1 MSHFL
6 RFLGLVGVLSGLPT
20 AQGQFIIDGA
30 SNTPQTVSSGTG
42 LITANGTLTVGG
54 SSVAITMSGTS
65 IVTNFGT
72 VVQTGTGRA
81 VRNTAA
87 GANLTIY
94 NETNALISAA
104 GQDAVQTAN
113 SAIRVLNHGTI
124 TAAGGQALD
133 LRDILTQP
141 NVVINFGTGNILAT
155 GEDAVRPGV
164 SGIITNY
171 GVIRATPVASS
182 GSDGVDAGANS
193 NVRVYNT
200 GTIQGRHGITGGA
213 TTYAITIHND
223 AGGLLRGVNGSGV
236 NIDGVAVTSTTTVH
250 NEAGAV
256 IEGLVDATSVNGDGD
271 GVDVDGVVTLHNA
284 GIIRGFGAKGVD
296 SGGNPNNAEGVAI
309 GGGSIVNVA
318 GGQIIGSTLLSDAP
332 NTDPN
337 RQGNGILVD
346 NGAGGSAV
354 AATTIDNAGLI
365 RGKTGFGIKLVGNFH
380 DLIVNQASGIIQ
392 GANAPGGGAVAVI
405 QTGGGD
411 DVVINRGQITHD
423 AGLTAT
429 AVALEAGNDTLRVE
443 GGSAVIV
450 GNVDG
455 GDGTDHVIFDLG
467 PGNNFTY
474 TGTLANFEQL
484 SALSG
489 ATTLEGSSTIAGPAT
504 VAADAT
510 LRVNGTL
517 GATSLAVDGTLGGNG
532 VVQAPTTMNHG
543 SILKP
548 GSSIGTL
555 IIDDELD
562 LSAAVNDPGT
572 GALRFELGSLSMHDK
587 VLTDSLKIGVG
598 KLEFDDFQF
607 TDAGIILGTYVLFA
621 SETPIVGSL
630 GGNLTGTIG
639 AYTATLA
646 LANDGHDIVLHI
658 IPEPRSATLTLTA
671 LGALGMLATK
681 RRTAPAR
688 HAFYPS

>member
-1 MSHFL
+1 M
-6 RFLGLVGVLSGLPT
+6 
-20 AQGQFIIDGA
+20 
-30 SNTPQTVSSGTG
+30 
-42 LITANGTLTVGG
+42 
-54 SSVAITMSGTS
+54 
-65 IVTNFGT
+65 
-72 VVQTGTGRA
+72 
-81 VRNTAA
+81 
-87 GANLTIY
+87 
-94 NETNALISAA
+94 
-104 GQDAVQTAN
+104 
-113 SAIRVLNHGTI
+113 
-124 TAAGGQALD
+124 
-133 LRDILTQP
+133 
-141 NVVINFGTGNILAT
+141 
-155 GEDAVRPGV
+155 
-164 SGIITNY
+164 
-171 GVIRATPVASS
+171 
-182 GSDGVDAGANS
+182 
-193 NVRVYNT
+193 
-200 GTIQGRHGITGGA
+200 
-213 TTYAITIHND
+213 
-223 AGGLLRGVNGSGV
+223 
-236 NIDGVAVTSTTTVH
+236 
-250 NEAGAV
+250 
-256 IEGLVDATSVNGDGD
+256 
-271 GVDVDGVVTLHNA
+271 
-284 GIIRGFGAKGVD
+284 
-296 SGGNPNNAEGVAI
+296 
-309 GGGSIVNVA
+309 
-318 GGQIIGSTLLSDAP
+318 
-332 NTDPN
+332 
-337 RQGNGILVD
+337 
-346 NGAGGSAV
+346 
-354 AATTIDNAGLI
+354 
-365 RGKTGFGIKLVGNFH
+365 
-380 DLIVNQASGIIQ
+380 
-392 GANAPGGGAVAVI
+392 I

-411 DVVINRGQITHD
+411 DVVINRGQIIHD

-429 AVALEAGNDTLRVE
+429 AVALEAGNDKLRVE

-455 GDGTDHVIFDLG
+455 GAGTDHVIFDLG

-474 TGTLANFEQL
+474 AGTLANFEQL

-517 GATSLAVDGTLGGNG
+517 GATSLAVHGTLGGNG
-532 VVQAPTTMNHG
+532 VVQAPTTMKHG
-543 SILKP
+543 SILEP

-658 IPEPRSATLTLTA
+658 IPEPGSATLTLTA

-688 HAFYPS
+688 HAFCPR